1 VSKRKEVQMRDQSE
15 STRTGRSFELPH
27 LLIAQAWA
35 EYHGLSLTIE
45 LDRVID
51 GVACEEVL
59 CFAIPRFR
67 SWTMW
72 HSGADV
78 IALPDSGLPVRF
90 ASLPDALEGLGLE
103 EIILST

>member
-1 VSKRKEVQMRDQSE
+1 MGNQSE
-15 STRTGRSFELPH
+15 SSHSGRCFAVPD

-35 EYHGLSLTIE
+35 EYHGLTLTIE

-51 GVACEEVL
+51 GVLCEEVL

-72 HSGADV
+72 RRAADV
-78 IALPDSGLPVRF
+78 VAFPDSGLPIRF

-103 EIILST
+103 EMILSA